1 MAENKKMNLRKY
13 IISNFVKYFDL
24 TNERMDFLGEVLT
37 MYNADN
43 VSVSEFKERFSL
55 DNQDYFGILTFI
67 LDTTNLAKLNKK
79 NKTLSLS

>member
-1 MAENKKMNLRKY
+1 MAENKEMNLRKY

-24 TNERMDFLGEVLT
+24 TNERLDFLGEVLT

-67 LDTTNLAKLNKK
+67 LDTTNLAKINKK

>member
-1 MAENKKMNLRKY
+1 MAENKEMNLRKY

>member
-1 MAENKKMNLRKY
+1 MAENKEMNLRKY
-13 IISNFVKYFDL
+13 SISNFVKYFDL

-43 VSVSEFKERFSL
+43 VSVSEFKERFFL

>member
-1 MAENKKMNLRKY
+1 MVENKKMNLRKY

-67 LDTTNLAKLNKK
+67 LDTTNLAKINKK
-79 NKTLSLS
+79 TKTLSLS